1 MPPRLQPESLLS
13 LSRQCLVGLLLRN
26 SKRVIGNV
34 DATAFRE
41 EWIKWLEMVVALLTP
56 DLTNTIVAEVMDVMV
71 VDKKLRAMIDQ
82 AFCQRAK

>member
-26 SKRVIGNV
+26 SRRVMENG
-34 DATAFRE
+34 DTSAFPE

-71 VDKKLRAMIDQ
+71 VDKKLRAMMDQ

>member
-1 MPPRLQPESLLS
+1 M
-13 LSRQCLVGLLLRN
+13 
-26 SKRVIGNV
+26 IGNV

-56 DLTNTIVAEVMDVMV
+56 DLTNTIVAKVMDVMV